1 MLAGR
6 VVAGQARKAPWR
18 CPCGAGGASTGRGKG
33 WHMATN
39 MMIDLETLDTR
50 PSAVVFQAGV
60 LVFKDVLGGDIRGNL
75 ILEKKIFHLDILEQI
90 MAGRTIDPE
99 TVQWWRTQNP
109 DAWHR
114 HPDEIIKSGHMF
126 QEINRL
132 YEEHK
137 VGSLWA
143 NSPSFDAV
151 LMRSLRESLG
161 ISWEFPTF
169 REDMDLRTVKR
180 LFQMKGRHV
189 VTPGKA
195 ATHNALKD
203 CEDQFHDTVQYL
215 CEFSSMVELLEKFER
230 DELYPAVAESPPQ
243 ITD

>member
-18 CPCGAGGASTGRGKG
+18 CPCGAGEASFGRGKG

-50 PSAVVFQAGV
+50 PSAVVFQVGV

-75 ILEKKIFHLDILEQI
+75 ILEKKIFHLDILDQI
-90 MAGRTIDPE
+90 MAGRTVDLE
-99 TVQWWRTQNP
+99 TVRWWRAQSA
-109 DAWHR
+109 DSWHR
-114 HPDEIIKSGHMF
+114 HPDEIIKTGHMF

-143 NSPSFDAV
+143 NSPSFDCV

-161 ISWEFPTF
+161 IPMKFPTF

-180 LFQMKGRHV
+180 LFQMKGRRMESS
-189 VTPGKA
+189 GK
-195 ATHNALKD
+195 TTSHNALKD
-203 CEDQFHDTVQYL
+203 CEDQFHDAVHYL
-215 CEFSSMVELLEKFER
+215 CEFSSMVELLEKMER
-230 DELYPAVAESPPQ
+230 NELIPAPVPVSKL
-243 ITD
+243 